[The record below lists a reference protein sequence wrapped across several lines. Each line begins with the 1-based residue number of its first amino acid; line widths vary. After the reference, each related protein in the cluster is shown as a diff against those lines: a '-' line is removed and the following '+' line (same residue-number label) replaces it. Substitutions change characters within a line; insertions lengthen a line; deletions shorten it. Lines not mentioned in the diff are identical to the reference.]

1 MAKDCLR
8 KGMRFLLL
16 LPRTLSGCWVL
27 KYCMHCVPQTFL
39 WEHLLENRKE
49 RGTIRDLFAY
59 ISLPTLLCT
68 TEASPCISPCNRY
81 KSTAASLCAVLTAC
95 ASAKCLSSQP
105 MEAPAAVGVLRSILL
120 WASSSRDSPCSLS
133 TAAHR
138 WEPRSSG
145 QSQAGVVSSTID
157 PGSDWSTWVSVS
169 GLYEH
174 YNFIKCNFTS
184 NGPATVSQ
192 ALQTRRNKANLA
204 GKVQGSTNLNLLH
217 FQDSSAIWI
226 ENCMVLDK
234 VPIFN
239 FSVFF
244 SFAAENHTMYFPANY

>member
-1 MAKDCLR
+1 MATDCLR

-59 ISLPTLLCT
+59 ISLPN
-68 TEASPCISPCNRY
+68 SPLHNRSQPMY
-81 KSTAASLCAVLTAC
+81 FPLQQIQVHSSISLCC
-95 ASAKCLSSQP
+95 ASAKCHLSSQP

-133 TAAHR
+133 AAAHR

-169 GLYEH
+169 GLY
-174 YNFIKCNFTS
+174 
-184 NGPATVSQ
+184 
-192 ALQTRRNKANLA
+192 
-204 GKVQGSTNLNLLH
+204 
-217 FQDSSAIWI
+217 
-226 ENCMVLDK
+226 
-234 VPIFN
+234 
-239 FSVFF
+239 
-244 SFAAENHTMYFPANY
+244 